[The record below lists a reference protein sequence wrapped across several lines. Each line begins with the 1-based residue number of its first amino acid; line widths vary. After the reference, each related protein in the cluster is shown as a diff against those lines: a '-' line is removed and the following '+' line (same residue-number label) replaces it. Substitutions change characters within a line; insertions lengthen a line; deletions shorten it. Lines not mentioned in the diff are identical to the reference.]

1 VIKSI
6 TPIITN
12 SKINSKCFS
21 FTIYI
26 YYSSYI
32 SFVKKLIDWNKVAY
46 YRDKTIIDIAEKQK
60 GLVEKA
66 KKKLEK
72 KAKKKLEKK

>member
-1 VIKSI
+1 
-6 TPIITN
+6 
-12 SKINSKCFS
+12 
-21 FTIYI
+21 
-26 YYSSYI
+26 
-32 SFVKKLIDWNKVAY
+32 VKKLIDWNKVAY